1 MFSFL
6 QPYWLWACTAIV
18 LPVVIHLWNVKQGKI
33 KLVGSISF
41 MLQSDR
47 QQAKSFRLKDLLLL
61 LIRCL
66 LIIVLAILLA
76 GPQYAKPLHLENTKG
91 WLLIE
96 KEQLKT
102 AYEQYQPLIDSLNNA
117 GFLFHYFED
126 EFTELPF
133 TKALQKADTFH
144 QTTQKNYW
152 QLLSRLNQ
160 QVPSQLPVYLFTSN
174 KLIHFKGRRT
184 NVNLDLHW
192 IAINVADSIS
202 RFITN
207 AHENSN
213 GQLAISVANSTE
225 GGTAIET
232 LKSDPN
238 ALPSFITYH
247 ADSNLVFMA
256 GQKQYKVPL
265 DTSTLNVCIYAGK
278 YSNDAFYLKAAM
290 DAIKSF
296 TDYKISY
303 TVSKNTSDI
312 PAKPEWLFWLSD
324 DPIPVNITPKNLMH
338 YAKGKEVNNAS
349 WLMMENNQNKQD
361 QAINISK
368 MIQPGK
374 QSNQQKIWT
383 DGYGNPLLTANTGT
397 NNSYTFYS
405 RFSPE
410 WNGLVWNRYF
420 PEMLLNLLYP
430 KNNTTINAG
439 DQRVMERSQYL
450 PAIKFAGNYNKQN
463 FIQIMPLEKWFWVL
477 VFLLFC
483 LERLLSFKTKKEA
496 LNG

>member
-1 MFSFL
+1 M
-6 QPYWLWACTAIV
+6 Q
-18 LPVVIHLWNVKQGKI
+18 
-33 KLVGSISF
+33 VGSISL

-66 LIIVLAILLA
+66 LIIILAILLA
-76 GPQYAKPLHLENTKG
+76 QPKFTKPLTVQNTKG

-96 KEQLKT
+96 KEQIKA
-102 AYEQYQPLIDSLNNA
+102 AYRQYQPLIDSLNNA

-126 EFTELPF
+126 EFEELPF
-133 TKALQKADTFH
+133 TKALQKADTLH

-152 QLLSRLNQ
+152 QLLARLNLE
-160 QVPSQLPVYLFTSN
+160 VTAQLPVYLFTTN
-174 KLIHFKGRRT
+174 KLAHFTGRRP

-232 LKSDPN
+232 LKSDPK
-238 ALPSFITYH
+238 ALPPSITYFG
-247 ADSNLVFMA
+247 DSNMVSMA
-256 GQKQYKVPL
+256 GPL
-265 DTSTLNVCIYAGK
+265 QNKILVDTSTLNVWIYAGK
-278 YSNDAFYLKAAM
+278 YSNDAFYLKAAL
-290 DAIKSF
+290 DAIISF

-303 TVSKNTSDI
+303 KVTKNAADI
-312 PAKPEWLFWLSD
+312 PTKSEWLFWLSD
-324 DPIPVNITPKNLMH
+324 EPIPINIVAKNVLH
-338 YAKGKEVNNAS
+338 YAKGLEVNIAS
-349 WLMMENNQNKQD
+349 WFMMEKNPISQD

-368 MIQPGK
+368 MIQHGK
-374 QSNQQKIWT
+374 QSYQQNIWT
-383 DGYGNPLLTANTGT
+383 DGYGTPLLTANTGT
-397 NNSYTFYS
+397 NNSFTFYS
-405 RFSPE
+405 RFNPE

-420 PEMLLNLLYP
+420 PELLLNLLYP
-430 KNNTTINAG
+430 GNNATINVG
-439 DQRVMERSQYL
+439 DKREIERSQYL
-450 PAIKFAGNYNKQN
+450 PNSKVAVNYSKQK
-463 FIQIMPLEKWFWVL
+463 FIQLIPLDKWFWVL
-477 VFLLFC
+477 AFVLFC
-483 LERLLSFKTKKEA
+483 LERWLSFKTKKEA